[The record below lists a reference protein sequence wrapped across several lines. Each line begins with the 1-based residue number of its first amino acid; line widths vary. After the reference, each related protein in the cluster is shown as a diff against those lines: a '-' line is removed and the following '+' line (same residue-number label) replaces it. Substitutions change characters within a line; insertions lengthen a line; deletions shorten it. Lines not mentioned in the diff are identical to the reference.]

1 MTLRKHNGK
10 TVFGLYTKYALEDN
24 VIECLDELC
33 KMVDKRDE
41 MISNANAELLKR
53 GCRISE
59 LEQELEQVSNTR
71 IKLWTRKAFEQCER
85 ANEYR
90 EELNNMFDERH
101 RLRCDYQ
108 NRGEEISRLKH
119 ELKCLKA
126 AEDKPDAENTRLWAL
141 DKNEMHLKYEK
152 LLERNAD
159 LDDHCQLTLKTL
171 NDTNEQF
178 KDYRIHHNDVENA
191 YRICASENAELNAEI
206 KLLKQHA
213 KVIISTSA

>member
-1 MTLRKHNGK
+1 MTLRKYNGK
-10 TVFGLYTKYALEDN
+10 TVFGIYTKYALDDN

-90 EELNNMFDERH
+90 EELNNMFDKRH

-119 ELKCLKA
+119 ELKCLNA
-126 AEDKPDAENTRLWAL
+126 AKYKTDAENTRLWAL
-141 DKNEMHLKYEK
+141 DNNEMHRKYEE
-152 LLERNAD
+152 LLVHTVE
-159 LDDHCQLTLKTL
+159 T
-171 NDTNEQF
+171 
-178 KDYRIHHNDVENA
+178 ENA
-191 YRICASENAELNAEI
+191 YRRISRENYDIGRQIAF
-206 KLLKQHA
+206 LKQKCEEA
-213 KVIISTSA
+213 DVKISFTLSNGD